1 MKKTLLFFF
10 FAAAS
15 LLGLAQNT
23 KTYTDQLVVT
33 INETSS
39 SPQDANVVISYLED
53 GTCNLSLEKFFL
65 VNEEDIIPIGNINVK
80 GITLEDGD
88 GVKTFST
95 TQSILIEPGDEN
107 AENWLG
113 PMLGEVPI
121 VMTGKL
127 TDEKLFCSI
136 DIDMTKSL
144 QQIIHVQ
151 FGTDHT
157 DGINSAVADVQTNG
171 KVYNLNGVCVGNN
184 LNVLPK
190 GLYIV
195 NGKKVSKK

>member
-15 LLGLAQNT
+15 LLGMAQNT

-33 INETSS
+33 INEESTE
-39 SPQDANVVISYLED
+39 PQEANVVISYLED
-53 GTCNLSLEKFFL
+53 GTCNLSLEKFCL
-65 VNEEDIIPIGNINVK
+65 GSGEDILPVGNINVK
-80 GITLEDGD
+80 GLTLTEVD

-95 TQSILIEPGDEN
+95 KQIILIEAGDEN
-107 AENWLG
+107 TESWIG

-121 VMTGKL
+121 ELTGKL

-136 DIDMTKSL
+136 DIDMMSSL
-144 QQIIHVQ
+144 EQIIHVQ

-157 DGINSAVADVQTNG
+157 DGINSVVADVQTNG